1 MCCIGRVLGTGL
13 TKMLRFCK
21 QGQSACNAH
30 IAVRFVL
37 VKAKDEGT
45 S

>member
-1 MCCIGRVLGTGL
+1 MCCIGQVLGTGL
-13 TKMLRFCK
+13 SKMSRFCK
-21 QGQSACNAH
+21 QGHSVCNAH

-37 VKAKDEGT
+37 VKAKDIGT